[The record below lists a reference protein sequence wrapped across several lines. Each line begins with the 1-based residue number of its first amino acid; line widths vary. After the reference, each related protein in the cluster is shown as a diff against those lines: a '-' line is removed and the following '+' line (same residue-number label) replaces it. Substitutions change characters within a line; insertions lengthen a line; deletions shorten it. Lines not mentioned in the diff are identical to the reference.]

1 MQVTVY
7 ASRRR
12 PLTPV
17 PSPRRDTVAIVG
29 GITASL
35 AFGIGMLLLRSTIE
49 VRSIPERLME
59 WLLLFIP
66 PSVFEALLR
75 QFGFDAKRYGLDAAI
90 VVILGAL
97 AWLGYE
103 TLHRGWSA
111 SWLLG
116 LGLGVWLVIMLGIMP
131 LTSAG
136 PFASALPDGAAAA
149 VLGYLAVSLTY
160 AGALV
165 VVRTWIDVDGDP
177 ERVLDLPVRDRR
189 TLLAGLGATTAA
201 YVATYA
207 SGLLFPAL
215 CARPSHCPARSAGA
229 RAVGWGGC
237 AESPSAGGHQPTV
250 PAGGRPH
257 RGAHR
262 GPR

>member
-90 VVILGAL
+90 VVILERSPGSGTRHCIA
-97 AWLGYE
+97 AGRRRGSSVWGSAC
-103 TLHRGWSA
+103 GWSSCSA
-111 SWLLG
+111 S
-116 LGLGVWLVIMLGIMP
+116 
-131 LTSAG
+131 
-136 PFASALPDGAAAA
+136 
-149 VLGYLAVSLTY
+149 
-160 AGALV
+160 
-165 VVRTWIDVDGDP
+165 
-177 ERVLDLPVRDRR
+177 
-189 TLLAGLGATTAA
+189 
-201 YVATYA
+201 
-207 SGLLFPAL
+207 
-215 CARPSHCPARSAGA
+215 CP
-229 RAVGWGGC
+229 
-237 AESPSAGGHQPTV
+237 
-250 PAGGRPH
+250 
-257 RGAHR
+257 
-262 GPR
+262 